1 MSTHEANEH
10 GATGPESVMRAQIS
24 AMIRGDV
31 DAVLALFAPAAT
43 FLEMGD
49 PATRHEGRD
58 AIRPLIED
66 FVASHDL
73 SRSSIEFRSIASRGR
88 TVLSELRFDCHYIG
102 PGAEPGGIR
111 VRWDSVVVDEI
122 DGEGLIVEERAY
134 LDPKAIERQIG
145 IA

>member
-1 MSTHEANEH
+1 MSTHEGIENSAN
-10 GATGPESVMRAQIS
+10 GPEAVMRAQIS

-31 DAVLALFAPAAT
+31 DAVLALFAPTAT

-73 SRSSIEFRSIASRGR
+73 NRSSIAFRAIASHGR
-88 TVLSELRFDCHYIG
+88 TVLSELCFDCHYIG
-102 PGAEPGGIR
+102 TGADPGGVR
-111 VRWDSVVVDEI
+111 VRWDSVVVDEM

-134 LDPKAIERQIG
+134 LDPKVIERQIG
-145 IA
+145 IG